1 MTGQNNANLLP
12 SYALLGQEAI
22 GTTAEEVLRNAGLN
36 FEVRKAPS
44 GYIDP
49 KGDFVRHRGHTIT
62 YRTDTGAALGSVG
75 NTYKVYQNL
84 DALKVF
90 DRLVGEG
97 KVEYDR
103 IGMIDGGRKMFA
115 SMRMPEGFQIAGWDD
130 IEQYLYMVT
139 SHDGS
144 TGVRYIPANVRIGC
158 TNQFAYLES
167 MLKDSGINPRVLSS
181 RHSSMIETRIDEAV
195 EALNVLDMLNEKF
208 CERAAELMEVELDI
222 GQRTEFYIDAM
233 GLKTDEKLVD
243 AALNP
248 LGLTT
253 RGNNTLDR
261 LYELEESETNTTH
274 GMAGTAWASF
284 NVVTEYLDHAWVYDR
299 KGEKVNEKRVESA
312 LLGTGM
318 RTKDRAWRAAAR
330 LVA

>member
-1 MTGQNNANLLP
+1 MSRNLLP
-12 SYALLGQEAI
+12 SYALLGQEAQ
-22 GTTAEEVLRNAGLN
+22 GTTAEEVLRNAGLD
-36 FEVRKAPS
+36 FRVEKAPS

-49 KGDFVRHRGHTIT
+49 KGNFVNHRGHTIT

-75 NTYKVYQNL
+75 NTYQVYQNV

-115 SMRMPEGFQIAGWDD
+115 SMRMPEGFSIAGWDD
-130 IEQYLYMVT
+130 IDQYLYMIT

-167 MLKDSGINPRVLSS
+167 MLKEAGLNPRVLSS
-181 RHSSMIETRIDEAV
+181 RHSSRIESRIDEAV
-195 EALNVLDMLNEKF
+195 AALNVVDMLNERF

-243 AALNP
+243 KANNP
-248 LGLTT
+248 HGLTT

-261 LYELEESETNTTH
+261 LFDLELAETNTTN
-274 GMAGTAWASF
+274 GMAGSAWASF

-318 RTKDRAWRAAAR
+318 RTKDRAWKAAAR